1 MYVLCDW
8 LDLQSLPG
16 CVVLFRLS
24 KLCVL
29 CRLDSSNVFEFPV
42 KWERGKGLDPTNC
55 QPHEGYLSRMC
66 ERVRQSLE
74 QQISLAADTV
84 NRQTCHTTYQETLTH
99 GVHCQTLLKSHM
111 VHKKQISFLYIVH

>member
-1 MYVLCDW
+1 MI
-8 LDLQSLPG
+8 G
-16 CVVLFRLS
+16 CIKVCHQMCRAFRLS
-24 KLCVL
+24 LSCVYYAYS

-42 KWERGKGLDPTNC
+42 KWERGRGLDPTNC
-55 QPHEGYLSRMC
+55 QPHEDYLSRMC

-111 VHKKQISFLYIVH
+111 VDKKQTVFN